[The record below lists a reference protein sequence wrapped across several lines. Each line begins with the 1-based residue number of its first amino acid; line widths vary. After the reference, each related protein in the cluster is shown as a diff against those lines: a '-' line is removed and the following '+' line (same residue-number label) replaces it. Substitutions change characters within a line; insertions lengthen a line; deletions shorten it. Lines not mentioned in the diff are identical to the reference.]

1 MMFHKVTGTVEKT
14 IRTVKFLDKLHKVLY
29 SIKAHEIKIYSKYF
43 TLLSSF
49 IIYNHNHFTSQLL
62 NDNNIKQAIYFKR
75 FNNPISIILFKKN
88 IYANKFP
95 LHYIYIWKKKFTHNP
110 ATRIAYNS
118 LNRA

>member
-14 IRTVKFLDKLHKVLY
+14 IRIVKFIDKLHKVLY

-75 FNNPISIILFKKN
+75 FNNPISIILFKK
-88 IYANKFP
+88 IYMP
-95 LHYIYIWKKKFTHNP
+95 T
-110 ATRIAYNS
+110 NS
-118 LNRA
+118 LFITFTFGKKNLLTIPPPESRIIRA